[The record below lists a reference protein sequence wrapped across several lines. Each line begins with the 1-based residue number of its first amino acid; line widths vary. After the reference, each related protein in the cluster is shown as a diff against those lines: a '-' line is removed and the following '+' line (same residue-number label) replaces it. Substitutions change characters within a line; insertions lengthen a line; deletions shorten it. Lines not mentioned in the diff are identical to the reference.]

1 MTQHS
6 GSPRPRT
13 MVLRVAAMARF
24 SFSRRSS
31 ALMVVVNI
39 YGTATVPKFPTGV
52 GGRSGTFPR

>member
-1 MTQHS
+1 
-6 GSPRPRT
+6 